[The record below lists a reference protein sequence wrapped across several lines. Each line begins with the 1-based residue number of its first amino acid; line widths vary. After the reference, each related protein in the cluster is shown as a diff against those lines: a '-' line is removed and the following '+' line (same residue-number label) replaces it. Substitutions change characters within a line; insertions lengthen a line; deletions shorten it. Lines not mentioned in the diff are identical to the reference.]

1 MDSETVPRYRA
12 AWLALGWLLLCG
24 VAVGSLVPAVPAAAA
39 QISDKLMHFLAY
51 AVLAFVFIGAYGRHR
66 WPFFVIGLLLL
77 GAAIELA
84 QGLLVASRA
93 SEWLDLAANSAGVA
107 TGTLVALA
115 IPGNWC
121 RHVERRLGFDGQGA

>member
-12 AWLALGWLLLCG
+12 AWLALGWLLLSG

-39 QISDKLMHFLAY
+39 QVSDKLMHFLAY
-51 AVLAFVFIGAYGRHR
+51 AALAFVFIGAYGRNG
-66 WPFFVIGLLLL
+66 WPHFVIGLLLL

-93 SEWLDLAANSAGVA
+93 SEWLDMAANAAGVA
-107 TGTLVALA
+107 AGTLAALG

-121 RHVERRLGFDGQGA
+121 RHIERGLGLDGQDA

>member
-1 MDSETVPRYRA
+1 MPRYRPL
-12 AWLALGWLLLCG
+12 WLALGWLMLLT
-24 VAVGSLVPAVPAAAA
+24 VAVGSLVPSVPAAAA
-39 QISDKLMHFLAY
+39 QVSDKLMHFLAY
-51 AVLAFVFIGAYGRHR
+51 AALAFVFVGASGRR
-66 WPFFVIGLLLL
+66 KWPRFVLGLLLL

-93 SEWLDLAANSAGVA
+93 SEWLDMAANAGGVA
-107 TGTLVALA
+107 AGTLAALA